1 MILILMINSII
12 IDQLNNITDLKWKNR
27 ILVIRDNDKID
38 FSININAYIE
48 KFNER
53 DFIIVLAKNQ
63 NTFIQNKIMSVNF
76 SNSIY
81 KKIQNIDSKQ
91 YFILIGKDG
100 QVKGSY
106 TSEVKIEKIFSDV
119 DKMPMRKY
127 EMITRK
133 K

>member
-1 MILILMINSII
+1 MILILMINSIV
-12 IDQLNNITDLKWKNR
+12 IDQLNHITDLKWKNR

-38 FSININAYIE
+38 FSININAFIE
-48 KFNER
+48 EFNER

-76 SNSIY
+76 SNSTY
-81 KKIQNIDSKQ
+81 KKIQNIDSNQ

-100 QVKGSY
+100 QVKKSY
-106 TSEVKIEKIFSDV
+106 TSEIKIEKIFSDV

>member
-1 MILILMINSII
+1 MINSIV

-38 FSININAYIE
+38 FSININAFIE
-48 KFNER
+48 EFNER

-81 KKIQNIDSKQ
+81 KKIQNIDSNQ

-100 QVKGSY
+100 QVKKSY
-106 TSEVKIEKIFSDV
+106 TSEIKIEKIFSDV

>member
-1 MILILMINSII
+1 MINSII

-100 QVKGSY
+100 QVKESY

>member
-1 MILILMINSII
+1 MILILMINSIV

-38 FSININAYIE
+38 FSININAFIE
-48 KFNER
+48 EFNER

-81 KKIQNIDSKQ
+81 KKIQNIDSNQ

-100 QVKGSY
+100 QVKKSY
-106 TSEVKIEKIFSDV
+106 TSEIKIEKIFSDV

>member
-1 MILILMINSII
+1 MILILMINSIV

-38 FSININAYIE
+38 FSININAFIE
-48 KFNER
+48 EFNER

-63 NTFIQNKIMSVNF
+63 NTFIQNKIMSVDF

-81 KKIQNIDSKQ
+81 KKIQNIDSNQ

-100 QVKGSY
+100 QVKKSY
-106 TSEVKIEKIFSDV
+106 TSEIKIEKIFSDV

>member
-1 MILILMINSII
+1 MILILMINSIV
-12 IDQLNNITDLKWKNR
+12 IDQLNHITDLKWKNR

-100 QVKGSY
+100 QVKESY